1 MFFNLIGRCHR
12 LHADHRLDYFWRWIG
27 MGKAFDLELS
37 MLMLDGV
44 FGIPN
49 FGTSTHTVL

>member
-1 MFFNLIGRCHR
+1 
-12 LHADHRLDYFWRWIG
+12 